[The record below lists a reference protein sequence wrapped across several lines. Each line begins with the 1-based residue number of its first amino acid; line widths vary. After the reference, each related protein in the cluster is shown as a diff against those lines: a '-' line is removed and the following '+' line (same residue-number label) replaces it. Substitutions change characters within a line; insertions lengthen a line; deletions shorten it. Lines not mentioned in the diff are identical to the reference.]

1 MHERPY
7 NPRIARCLRGF
18 SLLELLTVVAIIAL
32 LLAVG
37 IPSVIL
43 TQGRHGGGRSMVLL
57 QSLDGGCRLYSSEY
71 RGHFPPSNDPAWG
84 LEGRCLVCQLL
95 TGYAPASEPKDKV
108 DGWGYKLPS
117 GKYVPPFVNTNKT
130 PIAKGPGNSG
140 VFRDAFENDI
150 YYYCQTDDWYNAKT
164 NKSDAPGTAPFD
176 KSHNTGGPTDINEYV
191 KKSTAMPVVYLTTD
205 FVLCTKGADGIWGSK
220 SYKSNMAYENYTDIP
235 ETDDITNFLP
245 E

>member
-1 MHERPY
+1 MTQ
-7 NPRIARCLRGF
+7 RGQIGRWGF
-18 SLLELLTVVAIIAL
+18 TLLEMLTVVVIIGL
-32 LLAVG
+32 LLAIGV
-37 IPSVIL
+37 PSVLQMQKTAMRKASIVIL
-43 TQGRHGGGRSMVLL
+43 LSV
-57 QSLDGGCRLYSSEY
+57 DGGCRMYSIDY
-71 RGHFPPSNDPAWG
+71 RGRFPPSVDGAWG
-84 LEGRCLVCQLL
+84 LEGRYLVCQLL
-95 TGYAPASEPKDKV
+95 TGIAPASEAKDKV